1 MQFTNTFTQ
10 ALPKILLAPLGA
22 ILLMLSWYWLEHP
35 PINLPSSLPAIY
47 RYPYT
52 PLEHNWQ
59 LSSFFPEI
67 SFHQERIHQNPQ
79 DGLELAALAGVYLQ
93 MARATGSSH
102 HYLEAKQ
109 YALHSLNNLPFYNT
123 TALLVLAKVAEAK
136 HDFPEAIH
144 LASEVLE
151 QKSGDESALAI
162 LITSYLALGKVDE
175 ADKIVT
181 ELVKSIP
188 SLGAFSLQA
197 LVYQVQVE
205 DQKAKIA
212 FESAIAAE
220 DTGEELASARVRTL
234 YARFLASQGDDAL
247 AEKLYKEAL
256 RIAPEYPL
264 ALVMLAELK
273 LKQGKY
279 SVAERH
285 FEKVLELYKASA
297 QTLDHVVL
305 RGLAKAKALKGD
317 TLSAQDLWTEAEQ
330 SLRAEVANGAFGHKR
345 ELARLL
351 LESQN
356 QEYYPEALELA
367 TDELSVRYDAE
378 TLYIY
383 SWALYANNKFLEAQ
397 EALSGA
403 LTSTNKA
410 EVFHLTGL
418 IEQALGGGA
427 RVHFE
432 KSKKSFNQV
441 NHSSDN

>member
-1 MQFTNTFTQ
+1 MQIANTFTQ

-22 ILLMLSWYWLEHP
+22 VILILSWYWLEHP
-35 PINLPSSLPAIY
+35 PIHLINSFPSIY

-52 PLEHNWQ
+52 PLERNWQ
-59 LSSFFPEI
+59 QSSFFSEV

-79 DGLELAALAGVYLQ
+79 DGLELAALAGVYLR
-93 MARATGSSH
+93 MARATGSAYN
-102 HYLEAKQ
+102 YLEAKQ
-109 YALHSLNNLPFYNT
+109 YALRSLSNLPFYNT
-123 TALLVLAKVAEAK
+123 GALLVLAKVAEAE
-136 HDFPEAIH
+136 HDFPEAIR
-144 LASEVLE
+144 LVNEVLE
-151 QKSGDESALAI
+151 QKSGDESAMAI
-162 LITSYLALGKVDE
+162 LITSYLALGEVDK
-175 ADKIVT
+175 ADKLVT
-181 ELVKSIP
+181 ELVERIP
-188 SLGAFSLQA
+188 SLGALSLQA
-197 LVYQVQVE
+197 LVYEAQAQ
-205 DQKAKIA
+205 DQKARMA

-273 LKQGKY
+273 LQQDKY
-279 SVAERH
+279 NVAQRYFER
-285 FEKVLELYKASA
+285 VLERYKASV

-305 RGLAKAKALKGD
+305 HGLAKAKALKGD
-317 TLSAQDLWTEAEQ
+317 TLSALDLWTEAEQ

-356 QEYYPEALELA
+356 QEYYPEALGLA
-367 TDELSVRYDAE
+367 TDELSVRHDAE

-410 EVFHLTGL
+410 EVFHLKGL
-418 IEQALGGGA
+418 IEQALGGGT